1 MKNDTINK
9 YCGTA
14 CVVIQLVLTAVNLV
28 FAFYCFILFALGALA
43 ATNKIN
49 APGYMYVLTMIL
61 YNFGV
66 LYFNMQY
73 ADIVY
78 ICNGLLVICAGI
90 FFFRK

>member
-9 YCGTA
+9 YCGIA
-14 CVVIQLVLTAVNLV
+14 CVIIQLVLTAVNLV
-28 FAFYCFILFALGALA
+28 FAFYCFILFILGALS
-43 ATNKIN
+43 ATKKIKV
-49 APGYMYVLTMIL
+49 PGYIVVLTMIL

-78 ICNGLLVICAGI
+78 MCNGLLVICVGI
-90 FFFRK
+90 FYFRE